1 MKNKLRDRI
10 KRQIS
15 VVLTLAMMMTMI
27 PMNGFAVEVDGGTG
41 VTEWRATSSDLS
53 VVERKDGKINRE
65 ATASDADGDLINDM
79 DLATSA
85 DAVAMS
91 EEAIAFITN
100 VEALDQEML
109 LQLVKNYADAWKIYN
124 SMAEMEDAEEAE
136 LKNVSEVCEAAKEEL
151 LEAFDETALYSL
163 YDQIPDEEKIYEK
176 VALAYE
182 KLEDM
187 KRTLER
193 AMQELLGIYSYVN
206 QGYNQVESVVQH
218 DFSQKVV
225 AKGTTIDEV
234 MKLLPE
240 QMKVTL
246 SDGKGNQ
253 DKDTTSL
260 MVTWATKDGSDYD
273 GDAEGIYVFYMQLPE
288 GYCWAKGYSPY
299 HLEIKVVEMEG
310 QEVYFW
316 FDSNVDD
323 FDNLTF
329 EISEYGDSSAHGTF
343 IGRGIGDHNGA
354 ACQYVKYKLIKDVN
368 YRYICRPYE
377 YRWVD
382 GTVLGGTSEVN
393 IPLERLPYC
402 TVQFEV
408 KKEDGDPVTGAV
420 ITVTNTGNQTRNI
433 SPADED
439 GTRFYVPVQFQTPT
453 VNDGN
458 SIRYS
463 IQAPGY
469 APVNGVRNFTISDQQ
484 QTITIPITMSEK
496 RTVEEAYDRNWDYT
510 ADELAIGTPEELAA
524 YSYWVSH
531 TDSDTFFMNKKVVLT
546 ADIDISG
553 IIWEP
558 IGSRLAAVGEFDGQG
573 HTVTIDMST
582 LYVGK
587 NGYHFGGLFG
597 WPALS
602 SIENLN
608 VDGQIRISGN
618 VETAMVGGIVSII
631 SKYKTTVKNCSSNV
645 DIYFDGNPSASYIGG
660 IIGYAGTSELEYC
673 IYDGDINIA
682 QTVLT
687 LAGGI
692 AGAALEN
699 CKMQQVVSFGNIT
712 DSHGNAFFYCGGI
725 TGATISGTPQ
735 IAGCSS
741 NMDICANGEY
751 VGGIV
756 GQHIAGNVSNAYFS
770 GTCVN
775 NQGEPQQA
783 IGKKTNSVSF
793 KSCAYAE
800 GSGHN
805 NSGIAG
811 ITCITA
817 DMTPEEVLAALNT
830 EGEPPWFVYQDGG
843 LILVEHPLDAIV
855 TRKLSGI
862 LYVREGEEASLTVS
876 AESMDG
882 GTLIYQWMREGQEI
896 AGETTSSYTIPN
908 VTSADEGIY
917 SVTIVNQNARE
928 QTSEAVDGGSCQL
941 IVVKKGDI
949 QISSG
954 GYQGGWTKDPVTFEL
969 SGGLSDYLLGYEYLC
984 SEASEKPGTADS
996 HWSLCEGAQLN
1007 QVTASHEG
1015 EFSYWFRTRDQAGT
1029 VGETEGPVHVKLD
1042 RTAPV
1047 LEQPVVTKYEPDKD
1061 QVTVRMSASDSLS
1074 GVKEIRYLVTKSGET
1089 VPSIEQIKSG
1099 MLYRSD
1105 GVVIAELPVGSQSV
1119 VYGVAI
1125 DQAGNCSQ
1133 LEYVEIW
1140 IEEEGDDPVR
1150 REDTSDHDSGDMGSW
1165 VGTNGSSGYIKPN
1178 GSRCSSEWFMI
1189 NEKWYYFDQEGRMVT
1204 GWFFDPAYQA
1214 WFYLASDG
1222 SMAVGWIK
1230 LPDGKWYY
1238 LNPVSD
1244 GRRGVMYADAWIDGY
1259 YLGDD
1264 GAWDGVD
1271 KIVPDSSK

>member
-1 MKNKLRDRI
+1 MKNKLRGRI

-15 VVLTLAMMMTMI
+15 VVLTLAMMMTLV
-27 PMNGFAVEVDGGTG
+27 PMNGFAVEASEDVQITG
-41 VTEWRATSSDLS
+41 KSATSSNLS
-53 VVERKDGKINRE
+53 MAGQNDEKANRK
-65 ATASDADGDLINDM
+65 ATASDADGDLIDDR

-85 DAVAMS
+85 DAVEMS
-91 EEAIAFITN
+91 EEAISFIAR
-100 VEALDQEML
+100 VEALDQEKL
-109 LQLVKNYADAWKIYN
+109 LQLVGDYADAWKLYS
-124 SMAEMEDAEEAE
+124 SMAEMEDVGEAE
-136 LKNVSEVCEAAKEEL
+136 LKSASEACRTAEEEL
-151 LEAFDETALYSL
+151 LEAFDEAALYGL
-163 YDQIPDEEKIYEK
+163 YEQIPDEEKAYEK
-176 VALAYE
+176 VVLAYV
-182 KLEDM
+182 KLEDI
-187 KRTLER
+187 KGTLER
-193 AMQELLGIYSYVN
+193 AMQELLGISSYVN

-225 AKGTTIDEV
+225 AKGTTIDDV
-234 MKLLPE
+234 MKLLPK

-260 MVTWATKDGSDYD
+260 MVTWATKDGNDYD
-273 GDAEGIYVFYMQLPE
+273 GGTEGIYAFYMQLPE

-299 HLEIKVVEMEG
+299 HLEIKVVEIEE
-310 QEVYFW
+310 QEVCFW

-343 IGRGIGDHNGA
+343 IGRGIGNHNGA
-354 ACQYVKYKLIKDVN
+354 ERQYVKYKLIKDVS

-408 KKEDGDPVTGAV
+408 KKENGDPVTGAA

-439 GTRFYVPVQFQTPT
+439 GTRFYVPVQFQTP
-453 VNDGN
+453 VANDGN

-496 RTVEEAYDRNWDYT
+496 RKVEEAYDRNWDYT

-608 VDGQIRISGN
+608 VDGQIRIGGN
-618 VETAMVGGIVSII
+618 LNTAIVGGIVSAIGTH
-631 SKYKTTVKNCSSNV
+631 KTTVNHCSSNV
-645 DIYFDGNPSASYIGG
+645 DIYFDGLPSGSYIGG
-660 IIGYAGTSELEYC
+660 IIGYAGTSELKNC

-682 QTVLT
+682 QTSHTYV
-687 LAGGI
+687 GGI
-692 AGAALEN
+692 AGVTLES
-699 CKMQQVVSFGNIT
+699 CTMQQVVSSGNIT
-712 DSHGNAFFYCGGI
+712 ADNGSAYCGGI
-725 TGATISGTPQ
+725 TGATMSGTPQ

-741 NMDICANGEY
+741 NMDISANGEL

-756 GQHIAGNVSNAYFS
+756 GQHTDGNVSNAYFN
-770 GTCVN
+770 GICVN

-783 IGKKTNSVSF
+783 IGSKKDSVSF

-830 EGEPPWFVYQDGG
+830 EGELPWFVYQDGG
-843 LILVEHPLDAIV
+843 LMLVEHPLDAIV

-862 LYVREGEEASLTVS
+862 LYVREGEEASLSVS

-882 GTLIYQWMREGQEI
+882 GTLIYQWMRDGQEI
-896 AGETTSSYTIPN
+896 AGETASSYTIPN

-928 QTSEAVDGGSCQL
+928 ETSEAVDGGSCQL

-996 HWSLCEGAQLN
+996 RWSLCEGAQLN

-1015 EFSYWFRTRDQAGT
+1015 EFSYWFRTRDQAGAT
-1029 VGETEGPVHVKLD
+1029 GEIEGPIHVKLD

-1047 LEQPVVTKYEPDKD
+1047 LEQPVVAKYEADKD
-1061 QVTVRMSASDSLS
+1061 QVTVRMSASDSMS
-1074 GVKEIRYLVTKSGET
+1074 GVKEIRYLITKLGET
-1089 VPSIEQIKSG
+1089 APSIEQIKSG
-1099 MLYRSD
+1099 MLYQSD
-1105 GVVIAELPVGSQSV
+1105 GVVITGLPVGSQSV

-1125 DQAGNCSQ
+1125 DQAGNCSRI
-1133 LEYVEIW
+1133 EYVEIW
-1140 IEEEGDDPVR
+1140 IEEEGDEPVR
-1150 REDTSDHDSGDMGSW
+1150 REDTSDHDSGDTGSW

-1189 NEKWYYFDQEGRMVT
+1189 DGKWYYFDQEGRMVT
-1204 GWFFDPAYQA
+1204 GWFFDPTYQA

-1222 SMAVGWIK
+1222 SMAVGWIQ

-1259 YLGDD
+1259 YLGKD
-1264 GAWDGVD
+1264 GAWVE
-1271 KIVPDSSK
+1271 